1 MIRYSRL
8 DSQLVIWWGSFPV
21 NYRKGMDLQSGYKVL
36 VLYSEEVLVVVLWG
50 VWGLW
55 CEEENYIETLVN
67 HGN

>member
-1 MIRYSRL
+1 
-8 DSQLVIWWGSFPV
+8 
-21 NYRKGMDLQSGYKVL
+21 MDLQSGYKVL